1 MEIVKNIY
9 LKLYLFVFGLYIFL
23 NKGVAYSYLVE
34 TLWALGI
41 LILIF
46 ERKSFY
52 IQIDKKIK
60 ILFFFLF
67 ISFVFI
73 LRGLVPYSFM
83 DVIRDAF
90 IFQYALFVFII
101 FLFADKIET
110 IWDALLWIYKWLPLV
125 ALINFIL
132 QYFVPAF
139 QAIAPFGGIPIL
151 LYKNGDMGVQ
161 ILVSTLLFLL
171 YPEKFSNKWK
181 LSFAIFVL
189 LDFLIFSAYS
199 RSGMVSFL
207 IGIFC
212 FIVLNKDAQLKSRS
226 LQFIKFIP
234 WILLIVVP
242 IYINIQVDE
251 NFQGRAIGLDQIVNN
266 FSSILGGTTDATSE
280 NNVIWRLVWWAK
292 ILNYSF
298 TFPNFIIGKGLGLNL
313 TISDNIATLD
323 KIGRAHV

>member
-60 ILFFFLF
+60 YLFFFLF

-90 IFQYALFVFII
+90 IFQYAIFVFII
-101 FLFADKIET
+101 FLFADKIEN

-132 QYFVPAF
+132 QYLELPL
-139 QAIAPFGGIPIL
+139 AI
-151 LYKNGDMGVQ
+151 
-161 ILVSTLLFLL
+161 
-171 YPEKFSNKWK
+171 
-181 LSFAIFVL
+181 
-189 LDFLIFSAYS
+189 
-199 RSGMVSFL
+199 
-207 IGIFC
+207 
-212 FIVLNKDAQLKSRS
+212 
-226 LQFIKFIP
+226 
-234 WILLIVVP
+234 
-242 IYINIQVDE
+242 
-251 NFQGRAIGLDQIVNN
+251 
-266 FSSILGGTTDATSE
+266 
-280 NNVIWRLVWWAK
+280 
-292 ILNYSF
+292 
-298 TFPNFIIGKGLGLNL
+298 
-313 TISDNIATLD
+313 
-323 KIGRAHV
+323 